1 MPPGFVMQSSAHPA
15 RASRR
20 EGGAGD
26 ETTRFGMLPGMLC
39 THAGETVLDPGFPF
53 QIPFL
58 LWYLSLDMGVWNV
71 GEVIG
76 TKLGLTGMPG
86 LLLTGGTCNCAG
98 SIILY

>member
-1 MPPGFVMQSSAHPA
+1 MPPGFVLQSRAHPA

-20 EGGAGD
+20 EGGAED
-26 ETTRFGMLPGMLC
+26 ETTRFGMLAGMLC

-71 GEVIG
+71 GEVMG
-76 TKLGLTGMPG
+76 TNTGMPG